1 MVKSKYQFSVRAKVQ
16 KCEGKGRWHFIHLNK
31 KLSDKVRS
39 LNTKKMAWGY
49 VPIMVMIGKTNWKT
63 TLFPTKEK
71 VYMLALNAE
80 VRKKEG
86 IEVGKMVKVQFSLK

>member
-1 MVKSKYQFSVRAKVQ
+1 MVKSNPQFSIKAKVQ
-16 KCEGKGRWHFIHLNK
+16 KCEGKGRWHFINLDK
-31 KLSDKVRS
+31 KVSDKVRD

-49 VPIMVMIGKTNWKT
+49 VPIVATIGKTNWKT

-80 VRKKEG
+80 VRKKEE
-86 IEVGKMVKVQFSLK
+86 IETGEDDKSAG